1 MFEEFLE
8 QNDIRTLLVPREQ
21 RVLFPPADVRGAWEG
36 PPQREEMLRWG
47 DESKAGYPALP
58 ATAFL
63 AYARTGDRRAY
74 EAPYFARRRLLIGAA
89 LAECAAGNGAYLDAA
104 IDGLWLLCEESSWV
118 ISAHND
124 AALLPDTANPGIDLF
139 AAQTAATLAHT
150 VTLLGNRLDIVTPA
164 LRSRVRLEVDRR
176 VLTPFMERDDF
187 WWMGFTRKDL
197 NNWTPW
203 ILSNIIDA
211 FLLLETDNARLATAL
226 TRAMRMLDRYLD
238 CQPEDGG
245 CDEGCGYWNM
255 AGASVLDCLESLRR
269 ATGGRAD
276 FYGEPLIRN
285 IAAFPLHAHI
295 AGEWYWDFSD
305 CDAKPLLDGE
315 RVYTFGLRT
324 GNPALA
330 ALGSRIAA
338 GNTSVIPRDTP
349 QMNRVLHAVFMP
361 LAPSQTPP
369 IEAANVALPRLGVY
383 AFRRR
388 DFYAAFKGGHNGESH
403 NHNDVGSCIV
413 FYRGEP
419 CAVDAGNMVYTA
431 KTFSNE
437 RYTLWNTRAAYH
449 NIPLVN
455 GVEQE
460 EGAGYRATE
469 IEYSEFGTRMELREA
484 YPAEAGIARFTRE
497 LTVGEDGV
505 TVCDALSLA
514 TPGTVTWVWLLRHTP
529 VLLDVESG
537 TCLQLAGGIRLC
549 ADAPLAVTV
558 EEIPIADERMARN
571 FPGGLYRV
579 LLSSKPALHHRVT
592 FTFSRG

>member
-1 MFEEFLE
+1 LFEAFLE
-8 QNDIRTLLVPREQ
+8 QNDLRTLLVPPQ
-21 RVLFPPADVRGAWEG
+21 KRVLFPPAEDRSAWEG
-36 PPQREEMLRWG
+36 LPRREELFRWG
-47 DESKAGYPALP
+47 DESNAGYPALP

-74 EAPYFARRRLLIGAA
+74 EAPYFERRRLLIGAA
-89 LAECAAGNGAYLDAA
+89 LAECAAGNGAYLDAV

-124 AALLPDTANPGIDLF
+124 AAFLPDTANPGIDLF

-150 VTLLGNRLDIVTPA
+150 VTLLGNPLDIVTPA

-203 ILSNIIDA
+203 ILSNIIDT
-211 FLLLETDNARLATAL
+211 FLLLETDNARLAAAL

-269 ATGGRAD
+269 ATGGKAD

-295 AGEWYWDFSD
+295 AGEWYWNFAD
-305 CDAKPLLDGE
+305 CDAKPYLDGE

-324 GNPALA
+324 GNPALT
-330 ALGSRIAA
+330 ALGYSIAVSNA
-338 GNTSVIPRDTP
+338 SVIPRDTP
-349 QMNRVLHAVFMP
+349 QMNRVLHALFTP
-361 LAPSQTPP
+361 LALRQTPP
-369 IEAANVALPRLGVY
+369 IEAENVVLPRLGVY
-383 AFRRR
+383 AFRRGN
-388 DFYAAFKGGHNGESH
+388 FYAALKGGHNGESH

-419 CAVDAGNMVYTA
+419 CTVDAGNMVYTA
-431 KTFSNE
+431 KTFSDE

-449 NIPLVN
+449 NIPLV
-455 GVEQE
+455 GGEEQR
-460 EGAGYRATE
+460 EGALYRATE
-469 IEYSEFGTRMELREA
+469 IEYLENGARMELREA
-484 YPAEAGIARFTRE
+484 YPAQAGIAHYMRE
-497 LTVGEDGV
+497 LIAGEEGV
-505 TVCDALSLA
+505 TVCDDLLLA
-514 TPGTVTWVWLLRHTP
+514 APGTVTWVWLLRHAPAVSDT
-529 VLLDVESG
+529 ESG
-537 TCLQLAGGIRLC
+537 TCLQLMGGLRLH
-549 ADAPLAVTV
+549 ADVPLAVTV
-558 EEIPIADERMARN
+558 EEIPITDERMARN
-571 FPGGLYRV
+571 FPGSLYRV
-579 LLSSKPALHHRVT
+579 LLAVKPALHHRVT